1 MNRLSLMVTLAAAVA
16 GAGSAIAKQ
25 SAPELSLRAFR
36 YYRAEGNQTRVTAFA
51 EIPLSGMTPTSSDPG
66 GQLSYKVRV
75 KVSDSTG
82 LALYENN
89 WTNHARAD
97 LKAAGASAM
106 EVVEFSLAPGRFRL
120 DVTVEDSVSGQ
131 QMASS
136 VDLVGYPGPPGASDL
151 MLSPAMRP
159 VTGSDTL
166 PKPGERRWGNT
177 LVTTATRLRLT
188 PLRAR
193 AFYLLEAYADSDE
206 PGTMSV
212 SVSDTSG
219 KALIKTPATPVQVAA
234 GGSILKGQLDLT
246 GLPAGTYRLTLSL
259 TAGGK
264 TEERSDDLVMADF
277 QEAMNRE
284 AVRLAAERETDA
296 GYFGQMNEAQ
306 LDSAYAPLIYQGQ
319 RDELSVYKSGL
330 SLAAKREFMTQFW
343 QKRDPTPGTARN
355 EAREA
360 FYQLIA
366 FANKNYREGGRK
378 TGAGWN
384 TDRGRVYL
392 RHQGEAEEKLDRVA
406 AGKAPPYQ
414 VWRYATGKREHY
426 IFADLSGVGGY
437 KLLHSN
443 DLKETSQPGWRDV
456 LGNDALTDISRYL
469 NIDFFRQ
476 EQ

>member
-1 MNRLSLMVTLAAAVA
+1 MVVLAAAVA

-82 LALYENN
+82 LALYENS

-131 QMASS
+131 QMASN
-136 VDLVGYPGPPGASDL
+136 VDLVGYKESPGASDL

-166 PKPGERRWGNT
+166 PKPGERQWGNT
-177 LVTTATRLRLT
+177 WVTTATRLRLT

-330 SLAAKREFMTQFW
+330 TLAAKREFMTQFW

-384 TDRGRVYL
+384 TDRGRVFL
-392 RHQGEAEEKLDRVA
+392 RHQSEAEEKLDRVA

-414 VWRYATGKREHY
+414 VWRYATGKREFY

-469 NIDFFRQ
+469 NIDFFRMDQ
-476 EQ
+476 

>member
-1 MNRLSLMVTLAAAVA
+1 M
-16 GAGSAIAKQ
+16 
-25 SAPELSLRAFR
+25 
-36 YYRAEGNQTRVTAFA
+36 
-51 EIPLSGMTPTSSDPG
+51 
-66 GQLSYKVRV
+66 
-75 KVSDSTG
+75 
-82 LALYENN
+82 ALYENN
-89 WTNHARAD
+89 WANHARAD

-136 VDLVGYPGPPGASDL
+136 VDLIGYTESPGASDL

-264 TEERSDDLVMADF
+264 TEERSDDLIMADF

-343 QKRDPTPGTARN
+343 TEAGSNPGH
-355 EAREA
+355 
-360 FYQLIA
+360 
-366 FANKNYREGGRK
+366 
-378 TGAGWN
+378 GA
-384 TDRGRVYL
+384 
-392 RHQGEAEEKLDRVA
+392 K
-406 AGKAPPYQ
+406 
-414 VWRYATGKREHY
+414 
-426 IFADLSGVGGY
+426 
-437 KLLHSN
+437 
-443 DLKETSQPGWRDV
+443 
-456 LGNDALTDISRYL
+456 
-469 NIDFFRQ
+469 
-476 EQ
+476 

>member
-1 MNRLSLMVTLAAAVA
+1 MNRLSLMVALAAAIV

-66 GQLSYKVRV
+66 AQLSYKVRV

-82 LALYENN
+82 LALYENS
-89 WTNHARAD
+89 WANHARAD

-106 EVVEFSLAPGRFRL
+106 EVVEFSLAPGHFRL
-120 DVTVEDSVSGQ
+120 DVSVEDSVSGQ

-136 VDLVGYPGPPGASDL
+136 VDLVGYTGSPGVSDL

-212 SVSDTSG
+212 AVTDTSG

-277 QEAMNRE
+277 QETMNRE
-284 AVRLAAERETDA
+284 AARLSAERETDA

-306 LDSAYAPLIYQGQ
+306 LDSAYAPLIWQAQ
-319 RDELSVYKSGL
+319 RDELGVYKSGL

-343 QKRDPTPGTARN
+343 QKRDPTPGTPRN
-355 EAREA
+355 EEREG
-360 FYQLIA
+360 FYQLVDY
-366 FANKNYREGGRK
+366 ANKNFREGGRK
-378 TGAGWN
+378 TGQGWN
-384 TDRGRVYL
+384 TDRGRVFM
-392 RHQGEAEEKLDRVA
+392 RHAALAEEKLDRPP

-414 VWRYATGKREHY
+414 VWRYATGKREYY

-437 KLLHSN
+437 KLMFSN
-443 DLKETSQPGWRDV
+443 DLKETNQPGWRDV
-456 LGNDALTDISRYL
+456 LGNDALTDISRWL
-469 NIDFFRQ
+469 NIDLFRLNQ
-476 EQ
+476 